1 MAIKPA
7 RLLILGIAFA
17 AAAGAYMLSRPS
29 QVEVAAAV
37 VAAPAPPVV
46 PMDKVLVA
54 RSDLPMGMQLGPA
67 DMVWQ
72 EWPVSGISPNMIRQ
86 SVAAGLREEIAG
98 SIVRSAFLSGEPMRR
113 DKLVKGNNS
122 GFLSALLAPG
132 RRAVAINID
141 PQGSNSAGGFILS
154 NDHVDILNTYRD
166 EDAAKAGSDGLVT
179 EVILRDIRV
188 LAIGQNVQEK
198 NGQTVMSGT
207 TATLELDEEQ
217 AQKVIRAQRTSATGN
232 LTLILRPMLETSETK
247 IPQEQAINEAGPLT
261 LVRYGVASQ
270 VSRK

>member
-1 MAIKPA
+1 
-7 RLLILGIAFA
+7 
-17 AAAGAYMLSRPS
+17 
-29 QVEVAAAV
+29 
-37 VAAPAPPVV
+37 
-46 PMDKVLVA
+46 
-54 RSDLPMGMQLGPA
+54 
-67 DMVWQ
+67 
-72 EWPVSGISPNMIRQ
+72 
-86 SVAAGLREEIAG
+86 
-98 SIVRSAFLSGEPMRR
+98 MRR

-122 GFLSALLAPG
+122 GFMSALLAPG
-132 RRAVAINID
+132 RRAVAITID

-154 NDHVDILNTYRD
+154 NDHVDILNTYHD
-166 EDAAKAGSDGLVT
+166 DDASKTGSDGLTT

-217 AQKVIRAQRTSATGN
+217 AQKVVRAQRTSATGN

-247 IPQEQAINEAGPLT
+247 TSQEQLNNEAGPLT